1 MQSKAE
7 LMLGGLLRAS
17 HLATMLDLPGLLAEH
32 AAMVGFTQTMIYVP
46 DLQQQF
52 LHPLPGQY
60 DARGRMLDPIR
71 IDTTVAGRAFRD
83 LEIVSVRQVP
93 EPLADEPPDM
103 LSSPGLRR
111 LWVPML
117 DGAERIG
124 VIGVTV
130 PVDNEMSRWWVQR
143 LGTLI
148 ALLIV
153 TKRDRSDDYA
163 WLVRAQEMTLSAE
176 VLWNLMPAAT
186 FANDRLVISASLEP
200 AYDVGGDA
208 FDYGLRGDRIH
219 LSIFDAMG
227 HDTAAGLTAS
237 IAVGAYRNSRR
248 SGAGLVEISETIDR
262 AIDDQFGGGRFA
274 TGILATLDTQTGWL
288 AWVNRGHH
296 PPLVLRRG
304 RQVATLD
311 ETPPAPP
318 MGLRLGRPAEL
329 ARYHLEPGDRL
340 LFYTDGIIEARSPEG
355 EPFGIERFTRF
366 VIRREADGISAPETV
381 RRLIQSVLAHQQGVL
396 QDDATVLLLEWRT
409 QRHRKFAM

>member
-17 HLATMLDLPGLLAEH
+17 HLATMVDLPGLLAEH
-32 AAMVGFTQTMIYVP
+32 AAIVGFTQTMIYVP

-52 LHPLPGQY
+52 LHPLPGQF
-60 DARGRMLDPIR
+60 DASGRALDPIR

-93 EPLADEPPDM
+93 DQLADEPADM
-103 LSSPGLRR
+103 LAPGLRR

-124 VIGVTV
+124 VLGVTV
-130 PVDNEMSRWWVQR
+130 PVDNETSRWRAQR

-148 ALLIV
+148 ALLIM

-163 WLVRAQEMTLSAE
+163 WLVRTQEMALSAE

-186 FANDRLVISASLEP
+186 FASDRLVLSASLEP

-208 FDYGLRGDRIH
+208 FDYGVRGDKVH

-237 IAVGAYRNSRR
+237 IAVGAYRNSRL
-248 SGAGLVEISETIDR
+248 SGAGLVETSETIDR
-262 AIDDQFGGGRFA
+262 AIDDQFDGGRFA

-318 MGLRLGRPAEL
+318 MGLKLGRPTGL

-366 VIRREADGISAPETV
+366 VIRLEADGISAPETV
-381 RRLIQSVLAHQQGVL
+381 RRLIQSVLGHQQGVL
-396 QDDATVLLLEWRT
+396 QDDATVLLVEWRT

>member
-1 MQSKAE
+1 
-7 LMLGGLLRAS
+7 
-17 HLATMLDLPGLLAEH
+17 
-32 AAMVGFTQTMIYVP
+32 
-46 DLQQQF
+46 
-52 LHPLPGQY
+52 
-60 DARGRMLDPIR
+60 MLDPIR

-93 EPLADEPPDM
+93 EPLTDEPPDM

-130 PVDNEMSRWWVQR
+130 PVDNEMSRWWAQR

-208 FDYGLRGDRIH
+208 FDYGLR
-219 LSIFDAMG
+219 
-227 HDTAAGLTAS
+227 
-237 IAVGAYRNSRR
+237 
-248 SGAGLVEISETIDR
+248 
-262 AIDDQFGGGRFA
+262 A
-274 TGILATLDTQTGWL
+274 TGYICRSSMRWGTT
-288 AWVNRGHH
+288 R
-296 PPLVLRRG
+296 PP
-304 RQVATLD
+304 D
-311 ETPPAPP
+311 
-318 MGLRLGRPAEL
+318 
-329 ARYHLEPGDRL
+329 
-340 LFYTDGIIEARSPEG
+340 
-355 EPFGIERFTRF
+355 
-366 VIRREADGISAPETV
+366 
-381 RRLIQSVLAHQQGVL
+381 
-396 QDDATVLLLEWRT
+396 
-409 QRHRKFAM
+409 